1 VGKSPNG
8 YKGKMKGDCA
18 AVMGALIRRRRV
30 SVEELMRDRG
40 ISRRTAYE
48 WLEAIKEEIPIT
60 VKGGVAV
67 VDEEYKFSNI
77 L

>member
-18 AVMGALIRRRRV
+18 AIMGALIRHRRV
-30 SVEELMRDRG
+30 TVEELMRDRG

-48 WLEAIKEEIPIT
+48 WLEAIREEIPMM

-67 VDEEYKFSNI
+67 VDEKYRFSNI